1 MECTE
6 CKYRK
11 QIALKRCKHFEL
23 GGDKKRK
30 VTKSACICV
39 VIKHCKVAVEN
50 VCDFLLLANLCKAEV
65 GLAIVALTMSM

>member
-30 VTKSACICV
+30 VTKSTYTCV
-39 VIKHCKVAVEN
+39 VVNNYCKVTVGN
-50 VCDFLLLANLCKAEV
+50 MRFLLV
-65 GLAIVALTMSM
+65 GNPFF

>member
-30 VTKSACICV
+30 VRTICYDIFK
-39 VIKHCKVAVEN
+39 IKLILNFLVSRVCVSYVQYLSKVKDSN
-50 VCDFLLLANLCKAEV
+50 PCD
-65 GLAIVALTMSM
+65 TR